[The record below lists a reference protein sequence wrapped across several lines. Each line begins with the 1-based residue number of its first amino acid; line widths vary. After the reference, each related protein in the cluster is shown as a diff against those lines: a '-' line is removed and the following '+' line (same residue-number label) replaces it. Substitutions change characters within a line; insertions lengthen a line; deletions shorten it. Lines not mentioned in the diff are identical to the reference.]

1 MKTYYRHSGFT
12 IIFTVIVIA
21 SLGALVLGLYSLNS
35 VMYGNTGRLV
45 ALSQARILAQGG
57 VDKAVHALS
66 YDQSYVGQS
75 DIVLPP
81 LDGVLDIVV
90 SAPDSTHRLITAT
103 AYIPNKTLPLITYT
117 TSAQGVA
124 SLGSQGN
131 VFSFALQVGQG
142 GFYASKNVHID
153 GNIYSNENID
163 IDGSGSSV
171 SGDASAVGEVDI
183 EGHVGTT
190 HEGVPMVPMTQVDF
204 SAWRADAQ
212 SHGTTHTGDLAVSS
226 NSPLILGGDGHI
238 SVITGRLLVSAS
250 PQITLAGPV
259 WVKGTGGSSIEI
271 SGNAKFTIP
280 ATFTSST
287 TAIIADQKITLSG
300 NAQFSTDKVGAYM
313 MIASDYPGTL
323 TPDTPAI
330 DIASNA
336 KFDAATLFAPNGKL
350 TFTSTTSGVSA
361 VAFEAQKIQIDS
373 NLTLIYKQGLASLS
387 FKQPNTPSGGGFTI
401 TPGSYSV
408 PTQSQ

>member
-1 MKTYYRHSGFT
+1 MKILHRSGFT
-12 IIFTVIVIA
+12 VLFTIIVIA
-21 SLGALVLGLYSLNS
+21 SLAVLVMGLYALNTT
-35 VMYGNTGRLV
+35 MYGNTGRLV
-45 ALSQARILAQGG
+45 ALSQARTLAQGG
-57 VDKAVHALS
+57 IDKAVHSLS
-66 YDQSYVGQS
+66 YDQSYTGES
-75 DIVLPP
+75 NISISP

-163 IDGSGSSV
+163 IEGTGSSV
-171 SGDASAVGEVDI
+171 SGDASAVGSVDI
-183 EGHVGTT
+183 DGHVGTQ
-190 HEGVPMVPMTQVDF
+190 HEGVSPVPMTQIDF
-204 SAWRADAQ
+204 SAWRNEAQ

-226 NSPLILGGDGHI
+226 NAPLTLGGDGNI
-238 SVITGRLLVSAS
+238 SVITGRLLISSS
-250 PQITLAGPV
+250 PQITIAGPV
-259 WVKGTGGSSIEI
+259 WIQGIGGSSIEI

-280 ATFTSST
+280 ATFTHST
-287 TAIIADQKITLSG
+287 TAIIADQQITISG
-300 NAQFSTDKVGAYM
+300 NAQFSTDKIGAYM
-313 MIASDYPGTL
+313 MIVSDYPGSV
-323 TPDTPAI
+323 TPNSPAI
-330 DIASNA
+330 TIASNA

-350 TFTSTTSGVSA
+350 TFTSATSGVAA

-387 FKQPNTPSGGGFTI
+387 FNQPNVPSGGGFTI

-408 PTQSQ
+408 STP